1 MPTND
6 EWAFFVKF
14 AETMAQTGGLK
25 PLEGK
30 SKQMILAVVQKGWE
44 LGLSPM
50 DALENIYIVSNQ
62 LFVNAFIMRAQAQKN
77 GVRIEKIDGSDEH
90 CTVRVTRPDM
100 PDRPFEYTYTLA
112 MAKKAGVTG
121 EKSTWEKHP
130 ERMLYARA
138 SRNALRDYCADLIGP
153 GNYIEPEER
162 EELEQASRARV
173 VAQDGIPVPDP
184 FRDPIDPDVV
194 DQVHDALGALIKAVA
209 LDKGVDAAK
218 VSAKVQG
225 DFATWKARELG
236 INKTEEAH
244 AADVDKLWRY
254 VAKRYKGY
262 GVPFSGPDA
271 GAAGDAAAT
280 DDVQDVDFEAV
291 NPAVVQL
298 RAKWHSEGLTDEERT
313 QILAT
318 ASAVANSVIEDIDNA
333 TDAQILAMAQV
344 TNDVLM
350 TRDEAAGQQE
360 EPEPDGEPDHEQEP
374 EPSRRGRG
382 KAQTLDV

>member
-1 MPTND
+1 MPTNE
-6 EWAFFVKF
+6 EWSFFVKF

-62 LFVNAFIMRAQAQKN
+62 LYVNAFIMRAQAQKN

-162 EELEQASRARV
+162 EELESQSRARV

-184 FRDPIDPDVV
+184 FRDPIDPAVV
-194 DQVHDALGALIKAVA
+194 DQVHDSLGALIKAVA
-209 LDKGVDAAK
+209 LEKGVDAAK

-254 VAKRYKGY
+254 VAKRYKGF
-262 GVPFSGPDA
+262 GVAFSGP
-271 GAAGDAAAT
+271 GTGGDGAAT

-291 NPAVVQL
+291 NPAVIQL
-298 RAKWHSEGLTDEERT
+298 KAKWHAEGLTDEERT
-313 QILAT
+313 QVLVT

-333 TDAQILAMAQV
+333 TDEQILAMVQV
-344 TNDVLM
+344 TQDVLM
-350 TRDEAAGQQE
+350 ARDEAAGQDGP

-374 EPSRRGRG
+374 EGLRRGRG

>member
-218 VSAKVQG
+218 VSAKVQA
-225 DFATWKARELG
+225 DFGAWKSRELG

-244 AADVDKLWRY
+244 ASDVDKLWRY
-254 VAKRYKGY
+254 VAKRHKAF
-262 GVPFSGPDA
+262 GVAFSGPGA
-271 GAAGDAAAT
+271 GAAGDGAAA

-298 RAKWHSEGLTDEERT
+298 RAKWHAEGLTDEERT
-313 QILAT
+313 QILVT

-374 EPSRRGRG
+374 EPSRSGR